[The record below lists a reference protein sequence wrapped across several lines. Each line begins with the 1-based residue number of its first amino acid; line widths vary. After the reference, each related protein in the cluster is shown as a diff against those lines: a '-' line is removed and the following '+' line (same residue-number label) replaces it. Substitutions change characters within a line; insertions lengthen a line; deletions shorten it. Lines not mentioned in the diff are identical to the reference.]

1 MMLRSLN
8 ERGRTIVM
16 VTHEP
21 TIGHS
26 TKRIIQIRDGKIEF
40 DRLNGRVDLSDEQ
53 REEYSRLGD
62 HEEVEE
68 QPEQLEQP
76 EQKQKSKKRQAAEV
90 VPADQAMEH
99 AEPEKKIV
107 KKRRSK

>member
-1 MMLRSLN
+1 MELLRSLN

-26 TKRIIQIRDGKIEF
+26 TKRIVQIRDGKIEF
-40 DRLNGRVDLSDEQ
+40 DRLNGRIDLSDEQ
-53 REEYSRLGD
+53 RVEYSCLAD
-62 HEEVEE
+62 PEESPAEEKPQPVEAAARVE
-68 QPEQLEQP
+68 
-76 EQKQKSKKRQAAEV
+76 AAE
-90 VPADQAMEH
+90 AKQAETQ
-99 AEPEKKIV
+99 KKTV